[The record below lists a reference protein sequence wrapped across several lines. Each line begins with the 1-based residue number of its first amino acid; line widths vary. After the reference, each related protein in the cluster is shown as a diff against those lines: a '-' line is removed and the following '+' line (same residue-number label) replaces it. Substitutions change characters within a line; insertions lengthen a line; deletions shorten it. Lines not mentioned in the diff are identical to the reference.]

1 MDQIDLVLLT
11 LRVLTLVQLLRESTE
26 LFRFAPRLPRDPS

>member
-11 LRVLTLVQLLRESTE
+11 LRVLALVQLLRESRE

>member
-1 MDQIDLVLLT
+1 MDQIDLAGLT
-11 LRVLTLVQLLRESTE
+11 LRFLALVQLLRESTE

>member
-1 MDQIDLVLLT
+1 MDQIDLALLT
-11 LRVLTLVQLLRESTE
+11 PRFLALVQLLSESTE

>member
-11 LRVLTLVQLLRESTE
+11 LRVLALVQLLRESTE